1 MIKYTLSLFKYF
13 IIFIFSLFIT
23 FQLGGFLYY
32 LSYNY
37 EKGDFFKYYELNYIS
52 NIYHKINILSGNCSY
67 INDYL
72 KFKIDA
78 APFSHN
84 QNELKEIMMLTQKC
98 NLLNKDHQFLTTV
111 FNYKKDQTNKIKIN
125 FSTDDEQILISKY
138 WFFIKDNKEL
148 LEKIKTNEN
157 KELIEMLKNK
167 MK

>member
-13 IIFIFSLFIT
+13 LIFIISLLIT

-52 NIYHKINILSGNCSY
+52 NIYHKINISSGNCTY
-67 INDYL
+67 INEYL
-72 KFKIDA
+72 KFRIDA
-78 APFSHN
+78 SPFYHN
-84 QNELKEIMMLTQKC
+84 QIDLEELIILTQKC
-98 NLLNKDHQFLTTV
+98 NLLSKDYQFLSAL
-111 FNYKKDQTNKIKIN
+111 FNYKKVQTNKIQMN

-148 LEKIKTNEN
+148 LEEIKTNEN
-157 KELIEMLKNK
+157 KELIEMLKTK
-167 MK
+167 MR